1 MKPWHKWAAAG
12 LIVAL
17 LAAGALRTLAARQT
31 KQAALEAQQLA
42 QKTQVQIELGATDL
56 VEVKTLDLP
65 ATLAISGTV
74 KAVNSAF
81 VKARIPGE
89 LQGLTVREG
98 DAVKAGQVLAH
109 IDPLE
114 SSARLNQVR
123 QQAQAARAQV
133 DIAQRSFDNNRAL
146 VAQGFISGTALETS
160 QANLAAA
167 QSTYAAAQA
176 GADLAAKSLDDTQ
189 LRAPISGQVAQRL
202 AQPGERLAVDT
213 RVLEIV
219 DLSRLEL
226 EASLTAADA
235 MQVKPGQTAQL
246 HIEGLA
252 QGIAAKVLRINPSAS
267 AGSRAVLVYLAV
279 APGSG
284 LRHGLFAQGTLTTG
298 VQQQL
303 ALPLD
308 AVRTDKPEPYLQ
320 IVRQNQVQHLAV
332 TPGARSEVNGLT
344 LVAITGAPA
353 GTRVLAGSVGV
364 LRVGTPVKLNTA
376 TPGAR

>member
-1 MKPWHKWAAAG
+1 MKPWLKWAVAG

-17 LAAGALRTLAARQT
+17 LAAGVMRTLAARKT

-42 QKTQVQIELGATDL
+42 QKTQVMIELGTVDL

-65 ATLAISGTV
+65 ATLAISGTI
-74 KAVNSAF
+74 KAVNTAF

-89 LQGLTVREG
+89 LQGLTLREG

-114 SSARLNQVR
+114 SSARLTQVR

-133 DIAQRSFDNNRAL
+133 AIAQRSFDNNQAL

-167 QSTYAAAQA
+167 QSNYAAAQA
-176 GADLAAKSLDDTQ
+176 AVDVAAKSLDDTV
-189 LRAPISGQVAQRL
+189 LRAPISGLVAQRL

-226 EASLTAADA
+226 EATLTAADA

-246 HIEGLA
+246 HLDGMTP
-252 QGIAAKVLRINPSAS
+252 GMTAKVARINPSAT
-267 AGSRAVLVYLAV
+267 AGSRAVLVYLAI
-279 APGSG
+279 APNSA
-284 LRHGLFAQGTLTTG
+284 LRHGLFAQGSLTTG
-298 VQQQL
+298 VQTQL
-303 ALPLD
+303 AVPLD

-320 IVRQNQVQHLAV
+320 VIRQNQVQHLSV
-332 TPGARSEVNGLT
+332 TPGARSDVNGQT
-344 LVAITGAPA
+344 LVAISGAPV
-353 GTRVLAGSVGV
+353 GTQALAGSVGI
-364 LRVGTPVKLNTA
+364 LRAGTRVKVNSA
-376 TPGAR
+376 TPGTR